1 MTVSETINNN
11 PLNPALPIP
20 PLVSGLPVLGNALDF
35 LNRPMEFFVE
45 SYHKYGPIFRIQ
57 VANQSYVVLG
67 GLEANRFLAQ
77 APDYMFSSEPLF
89 GDFAKEMDAPSSP
102 VTLDGEPHRHMRKVM
117 QRGYSKSGL
126 APHLNNMARLTYQ
139 TAHSWTP
146 GKTIFARDEFQRLVT
161 EQLGTALANHSAR
174 EYFESTRYYL
184 GTLLA
189 VLAMKTQPRIMLSMP
204 RYKNARKKVMEFA
217 QIVLEEHRQPGHD
230 HNHDLVDDLLA
241 AVDWNGNPL
250 KENDLLAA
258 TIGPFFAGMDTVANT
273 MGFMLYAILK
283 HPEVY
288 EAIQKEVDE
297 HFADGIPSYQDLPK
311 LQTLY
316 AATIETLRRYPVAGF
331 TPRGVMQPFDF
342 AGHHVKAGQ
351 NIIFVNGLTHFLPEY
366 FPNPWD
372 FDINRYIAPRKEHKQ
387 GQGVFAPYTLGA
399 HTCLGAGIAE
409 VQLMVTVGA
418 LIRAVRLEL
427 ERPDYEL
434 KIKQMPIPGPELKF
448 KLRVVEHRK
457 LD

>member
-1 MTVSETINNN
+1 
-11 PLNPALPIP
+11 
-20 PLVSGLPVLGNALDF
+20 
-35 LNRPMEFFVE
+35 
-45 SYHKYGPIFRIQ
+45 
-57 VANQSYVVLG
+57 
-67 GLEANRFLAQ
+67 
-77 APDYMFSSEPLF
+77 
-89 GDFAKEMDAPSSP
+89 
-102 VTLDGEPHRHMRKVM
+102 
-117 QRGYSKSGL
+117 
-126 APHLNNMARLTYQ
+126 MARLTYQ

-174 EYFESTRYYL
+174 EYFKSTRYYL

-189 VLAMKTQPRIMLSMP
+189 VLAMKTQPRIMLSLP

-217 QIVLEEHRQPGHD
+217 QIVLDEHRQPGNDHD
-230 HNHDLVDDLLA
+230 PDLVDDLLA

-250 KENDLLAA
+250 QENDLLAA

-297 HFADGIPSYQDLPK
+297 NFADGIPAYQDLPK

-342 AGHHVKAGQ
+342 AGHHVDAGE
-351 NIIFVNGLTHFLPEY
+351 NVIFVNGLTHFLEEY

-372 FDINRYIAPRKEHKQ
+372 FDINRYIAPRREHKQ

-399 HTCLGAGIAE
+399 HTCPRRRHCRSAIDGDRGRPRPSCTFGIGK
-409 VQLMVTVGA
+409 T
-418 LIRAVRLEL
+418 RLRTQSQANAHPRTRIE
-427 ERPDYEL
+427 
-434 KIKQMPIPGPELKF
+434 I
-448 KLRVVEHRK
+448 
-457 LD
+457 